1 MTRERSIQ
9 NFRMMY
15 NWMADHT
22 EELLS
27 YTADLTYD
35 EFYGAKKYTYHKL
48 HEEGILEELAYRE
61 SDLYCYLCEYVNDS
75 TSYLDDDGVNLC
87 DCDQCPIL
95 FCDKQNSCKDYCL
108 RISFFLSYKR
118 KYGTIPPAAAKFLSR
133 LLRAV
138 ATLPEKQH

>member
-15 NWMADHT
+15 NWMADHA

-35 EFYGAKKYTYHKL
+35 EFYGAKKYTYYKL
-48 HEEGILEELAYRE
+48 HKEGVLEELAYAK
-61 SDLYCYLCEYVNDS
+61 SDLYCYLCEYVNDHHY
-75 TSYLDDDGVNLC
+75 YLDDDMNLC
-87 DCDQCPIL
+87 YQCPIL
-95 FCDKQNSCKDYCL
+95 FCDKQNICTDYCL

-118 KYGTIPPAAAKFLSR
+118 KHGTIPPAAAKFLSR

-138 ATLPEKQH
+138 AALPEKQY